1 MREFKTPRGLR
12 SRPVRFIGCF
22 GWRPLL
28 AALAPLSFPLSTF
41 STTSGV
47 ESIPMAPRFFYSS
60 PLPSPLEG
68 PSSRRGGRIS
78 KFCEIPNVKNSTS
91 SSLVFVSRSKIYFSS
106 GFLAYTLPSSYYYL
120 FYVVCII
127 LKSRK
132 GVGKFFIIIYRYIIF
147 FIIYRFNGKLDCY
160 AIAPC
165 LRRE

>member
-47 ESIPMAPRFFYSS
+47 ESIPMAPRFFYSF

-106 GFLAYTLPSSYYYL
+106 GFLAYTFPSSYYYS
-120 FYVVCII
+120 FYAFVRFS
-127 LKSRK
+127 KSRK
-132 GVGKFFIIIYRYIIF
+132 RARKFY
-147 FIIYRFNGKLDCY
+147 IIYRFNGKLDCY

>member
-132 GVGKFFIIIYRYIIF
+132 GVGKFFII
-147 FIIYRFNGKLDCY
+147 YRFNGKLDCY

>member
-47 ESIPMAPRFFYSS
+47 ESIPMAPRFFYSF

-106 GFLAYTLPSSYYYL
+106 GFLAYTLPSSYYYS
-120 FYVVCII
+120 FYAFVRFS
-127 LKSRK
+127 KSRK
-132 GVGKFFIIIYRYIIF
+132 RTRKFY
-147 FIIYRFNGKLDCY
+147 IIYRFNGKLDCY

>member
-47 ESIPMAPRFFYSS
+47 ESIPMAPRFFI
-60 PLPSPLEG
+60 PLPSLRHSRGRRAEG
-68 PSSRRGGRIS
+68 VAGYRNFVRY
-78 KFCEIPNVKNSTS
+78 VKNSTS

-106 GFLAYTLPSSYYYL
+106 GFLAYALPSSYYYL

-132 GVGKFFIIIYRYIIF
+132 GVEKF

>member
-91 SSLVFVSRSKIYFSS
+91 SPLVFVSRSKIYFSS
-106 GFLAYTLPSSYYYL
+106 GFLAYALPSSYYYL

-132 GVGKFFIIIYRYIIF
+132 GVEKFY
-147 FIIYRFNGKLDCY
+147 IIYRFNGKLDCY

>member
-47 ESIPMAPRFFYSS
+47 ESIPMAPRFFIPFPSLCHSRGRRAEGVAGYRNFARYQTLRIP
-60 PLPSPLEG
+60 PL
-68 PSSRRGGRIS
+68 R
-78 KFCEIPNVKNSTS
+78 
-91 SSLVFVSRSKIYFSS
+91 LVFLSIRDLFFLLGSEEDYFSPI
-106 GFLAYTLPSSYYYL
+106 LLPL
-120 FYVVCII
+120 VIIHFREVVPTFS
-127 LKSRK
+127 KE
-132 GVGKFFIIIYRYIIF
+132 GVGKFYIA
-147 FIIYRFNGKLDCY
+147 YRFNGKLDCY